1 MGMTPAPATMPGCIA
16 IGCMPTACIP
26 GIAGCCMGIPAII
39 GCSHSP
45 ATFRPKRKIGRARS
59 SWISE
64 AYLARHGHDPAHRSH
79 PGYHRRL
86 LHSHPHPHALRA
98 HHSLHRA
105 AEVHAGLSCTCKRTS
120 LSHRHHTPT
129 MLGSHRLRPSDCR
142 PGRPGRRRQAGS
154 ASQWLRSRR
163 RRHSS
168 RRLPWLCVAST
179 VRDADGIRRKRGSA
193 HF

>member
-1 MGMTPAPATMPGCIA
+1 MITKVTTCRKLSSISFVFKSVAQRSRQTNWLPMGMTPAPATMPGCIA

-45 ATFRPKRKIGRARS
+45 ATFRSKRKIGRARL

-86 LHSHPHPHALRA
+86 LHSHPHPHVLCT

-105 AEVHAGLSCTCKRTS
+105 AEVHARLSRTCRRTS
-120 LSHRHHTPT
+120 LS
-129 MLGSHRLRPSDCR
+129 
-142 PGRPGRRRQAGS
+142 Q
-154 ASQWLRSRR
+154 
-163 RRHSS
+163 
-168 RRLPWLCVAST
+168 AST
-179 VRDADGIRRKRGSA
+179 CSRTTRPPR
-193 HF
+193 